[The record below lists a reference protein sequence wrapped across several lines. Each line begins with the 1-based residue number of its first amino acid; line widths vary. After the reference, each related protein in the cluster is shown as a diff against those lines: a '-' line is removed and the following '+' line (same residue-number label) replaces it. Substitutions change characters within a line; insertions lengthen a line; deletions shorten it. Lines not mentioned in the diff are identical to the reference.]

1 MKDYI
6 DDILKGTAMEEV
18 QIIKKTSTT
27 TPVSTTPKTTTKKET
42 PVAATPK
49 KRRTKKATV
58 RKLAT
63 NAETGNR
70 RGKDYTTIR
79 VSKEFTLAL
88 KILFDGQNLT
98 HIMDQI
104 VEDYLNR
111 HRKELE
117 EKYQQLKPF

>member
-27 TPVSTTPKTTTKKET
+27 TPVSTMPKTSTKKVT

-49 KRRTKKATV
+49 KRRTKKAAV
-58 RKLAT
+58 RKSAT
-63 NAETGNR
+63 NPENGNR

-79 VSKEFTLAL
+79 ISKEFTLAL